1 MSSNLGPPVEID
13 SFADDQNIS
22 RIEDDIEQHPLATHN
37 LSHSSSA
44 SVHST
49 EQDSTTVPRDY
60 ATGYVYILQKL
71 SELQQNI
78 GALSVN
84 NQMPSLVSQIGD
96 VKGMVTDMAYQVS
109 SIRGLITNLQQ
120 ELAFMKGKMQQ
131 ISDNVQGVKAAGE
144 AGLGC

>member
-1 MSSNLGPPVEID
+1 M
-13 SFADDQNIS
+13 ATCNI
-22 RIEDDIEQHPLATHN
+22 
-37 LSHSSSA
+37 SHSSTA
-44 SVHST
+44 SVEST
-49 EQDSTTVPRDY
+49 GQESTCVNRDY
-60 ATGYVYILQKL
+60 ATGYIFIIQKL
-71 SELQQNI
+71 TRLQEDI

-84 NQMPSLVSQIGD
+84 DEMSSLVSQVRD
-96 VKGMVTDMAYQVS
+96 VKSMVTDMAYQVS